1 MYLKLA
7 QEVCAMEL
15 KVFSNKKG
23 NALYYMRSVRKKGR
37 KNPTKEKVEFLGYE
51 ADLKKFYDDPI
62 SHFRQEAKR
71 LTASA
76 KAEKTISINIDL
88 NEHFS
93 YQDRHTETAGDTVND
108 DLVSIG
114 HLPLSTIY
122 HELELD
128 QFVKNRHKNWGI
140 TANAESIL
148 RLLVFGRILFPDS
161 KLATWKKRQKLML
174 GNSDFTD
181 DDVYRSF
188 PFFAKYSQDL
198 ISHLNA
204 RVKKLYKRDTSL
216 MFYDVTNYFWEIDSP
231 DPDIYN
237 DQSEVICEG
246 MRKYGYSKEHRPEP
260 IVQLGLFMDNE
271 GLPVDFG
278 LFPGNNND
286 VTTFLPM
293 IQTMRERLKLDKMIY
308 VADKGMMSG
317 TNIANILARRQ
328 GYIISSS
335 VRKQDADTERFV
347 LDETG
352 YMHTT
357 AMMNSK
363 DLHEQLRRMDYTGTI
378 EDFDGDEQGQQEVTT
393 FKFKSR
399 LVPAKKSSWV
409 QDGSKKVK
417 VTINKRQ
424 IVFWSRKYQTKA
436 RIDRAAAIL
445 KADRTGTV
453 FNGHGANKYFRKE
466 TYDPKT
472 GQLFERSKHTRF
484 LDDELIAE
492 DERLDGYYIIETNVV
507 GTSTDEKP
515 WKGKARFRTYDC
527 LFELNREVSDQDI
540 IEMYRG
546 LWKIE
551 ESFKVTKSY
560 LEARPVFVRNTSSIQ
575 THFLTCF
582 IALLIIRILE
592 VKKLGEN
599 VPYCR
604 IIEVLKSAK
613 IGEVKD
619 NIFRNYC
626 SSPLL
631 KKIGLLTG
639 LDLAKKFYTKQE
651 LRSMNNSTKQTD

>member
-1 MYLKLA
+1 
-7 QEVCAMEL
+7 MEL

-51 ADLKKFYDDPI
+51 ADLKTLYDDPI
-62 SHFRQEAKR
+62 AHFRQEAKK
-71 LTASA
+71 LTALA
-76 KAEKTISINIDL
+76 KAERHVSISIDL

-93 YQDRHTETAGDTVND
+93 AQERNTQQAGDRLGD

-140 TANAESIL
+140 TANVESIL
-148 RLLVFGRILFPDS
+148 RLLVFGRILFPGS
-161 KLATWKKRQKLML
+161 KLATWEKRQKLML
-174 GNSDFTD
+174 GNSEFTD
-181 DDVYRSF
+181 DDVYRSL
-188 PFFAKYSQDL
+188 PFFAAYSQDF
-198 ISHLNA
+198 ITHLNE

-237 DQSEVICEG
+237 DTGEVISEG
-246 MRKYGYSKEHRPEP
+246 MRKYGCSKEHRPEP

-293 IQTMRERLKLDKMIY
+293 IETMRERLKLDKMIY

-317 TNIANILARRQ
+317 TNVANILARRQ
-328 GYIISSS
+328 GYIISCS
-335 VRKQDADTERFV
+335 VRKQDAETERFV

-352 YMHTT
+352 YTCTT

-363 DLHEQLRRMDYTGTI
+363 DLHEQLRMMDYTGTLG
-378 EDFDGDEQGQQEVTT
+378 DFEGDEQEQQEITI
-393 FKFKSR
+393 FKSKSR
-399 LVPAKKSSWV
+399 LLPAKKSTWV

-417 VTINKRQ
+417 VLVNKRQ
-424 IVFWSRKYQTKA
+424 IVFYSRKYLVKA

-445 KADRTGTV
+445 KAERNGTV
-453 FNGHGANKYFRKE
+453 FNGHGANKYYRKE
-466 TYDPKT
+466 SYDPKT
-472 GQLFERSKHTRF
+472 GELFERSQHTRF
-484 LDDELIAE
+484 LDKELIAN
-492 DERLDGYYIIETNVV
+492 DERFDGYYIIETNVV
-507 GTSTDEKP
+507 GTSDHEKP
-515 WKGKARFRTYDC
+515 WDGRARFRSYDC

-551 ESFKVTKSY
+551 ESFKLTKSY
-560 LEARPVFVRNTSSIQ
+560 LAARPVFVRNPDSIQ
-575 THFLTCF
+575 AHFLTCF

-592 VKKLGEN
+592 VKKLGGK
-599 VPYCR
+599 VPYSQ
-604 IIEVLKSAK
+604 IIEVLQSAK

-619 NIFRNYC
+619 HIFRNYC
-626 SSPLL
+626 SAPLL
-631 KKIGLLTG
+631 RKIGLLTG

-651 LRSMNNSTKQTD
+651 LRSMNNSTKQPD